1 MKKGDLVRVTRR
13 FGGITPITPRG
24 LERWKE
30 TYRGN
35 MIDDAGEPRL
45 SPRHEWVDFEAGK
58 VLIVS
63 RARVNPKRAEFLDAE
78 TGMHVTVDNR
88 EWQTRIEVV
97 SGQ

>member
-1 MKKGDLVRVTRR
+1 MKKGDLVRVTKD
-13 FGGITPITPRG
+13 FGGIAPITPKR
-24 LERWKE
+24 LAEWYEIYK
-30 TYRGN
+30 GN

-45 SPRHEWVDFEAGK
+45 SPRHEWVEFRTGK

-88 EWQTRIEVV
+88 EWQARIEVL
-97 SGQ
+97 GKQ

>member
-1 MKKGDLVRVTRR
+1 
-13 FGGITPITPRG
+13 
-24 LERWKE
+24 
-30 TYRGN
+30 